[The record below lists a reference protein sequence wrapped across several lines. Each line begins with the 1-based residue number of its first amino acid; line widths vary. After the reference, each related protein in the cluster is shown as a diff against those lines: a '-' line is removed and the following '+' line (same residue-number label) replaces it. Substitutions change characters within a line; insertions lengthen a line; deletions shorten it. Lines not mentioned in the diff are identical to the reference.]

1 MEKTLLRYD
10 QRLRQ
15 RGELLTEAEKVIR
28 EKCSSDVATLYSK
41 AKSVLDE
48 KHERELVDRELQ
60 ELDRRIQAMV
70 EERQRQD
77 VEIMRRRV
85 RFPVDVRFFAKVDSG
100 AAKADA
106 DKSDLQRSNSFHRP
120 PGVCKFISVSE
131 MFYLRV

>member
-1 MEKTLLRYD
+1 M
-10 QRLRQ
+10 QR
-15 RGELLTEAEKVIR
+15 
-28 EKCSSDVATLYSK
+28 DVATLYSK

-120 PGVCKFISVSE
+120 PGGV
-131 MFYLRV
+131 